1 MTYSSK
7 RRTLLLAAATAPLA
21 LTVAACASRQTAATD
36 PSSSE
41 AAAAVAAATTASLD
55 AETFDALAAL
65 ERSAGGR
72 LGVCAIDIAS
82 GRRAEHRQN
91 ERFPFCSTFKA
102 MLSAAVLAQSVE
114 RPALLQQRVTYTKA
128 DLVNYSPV
136 SGKHVDDGMTVAAL
150 CEAAIQYSD
159 NSAANLLMKLLGG
172 PSAVTAYAR
181 SIGDDSFRVDRWET
195 ELNTALPGDLRDTT
209 TPAAMAAS
217 MRVLMLGDA
226 LPAAQRAQLVTWM
239 RGNKVGDKRLRA
251 GVPAGWT
258 VADKTGTGD
267 YGTTNDAGVVWS
279 PSRAPIALAVYYTQ
293 ARADARSKED
303 VIASVARIVVQAFG

>member
-7 RRTLLLAAATAPLA
+7 RRTLLLAAATAPLV
-21 LTVAACASRQTAATD
+21 LTVTACASRQAAAPD
-36 PSSSE
+36 EASA
-41 AAAAVAAATTASLD
+41 AAAAVAAAVAPSAAGQML
-55 AETFDALAAL
+55 AEL
-65 ERSAGGR
+65 ESSVGGR
-72 LGVCAIDIAS
+72 LGVCAIDAAS
-82 GRRAEHRQN
+82 GRVIAHRAD

-114 RPALLQQRVTYTKA
+114 RPALLQQRVTYTRA

-136 SGKHVDDGMTVAAL
+136 SEKHVGEGMTVAAL

-181 SIGDDSFRVDRWET
+181 SIGDDTFRLDRWET

-217 MRVLMLGDA
+217 MRVLMVGDA
-226 LPAAQRAQLVTWM
+226 LPAAQRAQLVAWM

-258 VADKTGTGD
+258 VGDKTGTGD

-279 PSRAPIALAVYYTQ
+279 PSRAPIAVAVYYTQ
-293 ARADARSKED
+293 ARADARAKDD
-303 VIASVARIVVQAFG
+303 VIASVARIVVHAFG

>member
-7 RRTLLLAAATAPLA
+7 RRTLLLAAATAPLV
-21 LTVAACASRQTAATD
+21 LTVTACASRQ
-36 PSSSE
+36 
-41 AAAAVAAATTASLD
+41 AAAPDEASVAAGQML
-55 AETFDALAAL
+55 AEL
-65 ERSAGGR
+65 ESSVGGR
-72 LGVCAIDIAS
+72 LGVCAIDAAS
-82 GRRAEHRQN
+82 GRVIAHRAD

-114 RPALLQQRVTYTKA
+114 RPALLQQRVTYTRA

-136 SGKHVDDGMTVAAL
+136 SEKHVGEGMTVAAL

-181 SIGDDSFRVDRWET
+181 SIGDDTFRLDRWET

-217 MRVLMLGDA
+217 MRVLMVGDA
-226 LPAAQRAQLVTWM
+226 LPAAQRAQLVAWM

-258 VADKTGTGD
+258 VGDKTGTGD

-279 PSRAPIALAVYYTQ
+279 PSRAPIAVAVYYTQ
-293 ARADARSKED
+293 ARADARAKDD

>member
-7 RRTLLLAAATAPLA
+7 RRTLLLAAATAPLV
-21 LTVAACASRQTAATD
+21 LTVTACASRQAAAPDDATAAAAA
-36 PSSSE
+36 
-41 AAAAVAAATTASLD
+41 AAAAVTPAAAEA
-55 AETFDALAAL
+55 TFADL
-65 ERSAGGR
+65 ERDAGGR
-72 LGVCAIDIAS
+72 LGVCAIDTTS
-82 GRRAEHRQN
+82 GRIIGHRSG

-114 RPALLQQRVTYTKA
+114 RPALLQQRVTYTRA

-136 SGKHVDDGMTVAAL
+136 SEKHVGEGMTVAAL

-159 NSAANLLMKLLGG
+159 NAAANLLMKLLGG
-172 PSAVTAYAR
+172 PSAVTAFAR
-181 SIGDDSFRVDRWET
+181 SIGDDTFRLDRWET

-226 LPAAQRAQLVTWM
+226 LPAAQRAQLVAWM

-258 VADKTGTGD
+258 VGDKTGTGD

-279 PSRAPIALAVYYTQ
+279 PSRAPIAVAVYYTQ
-293 ARADARSKED
+293 ARADARSKDD

>member
-21 LTVAACASRQTAATD
+21 LTVAACASRQAASTD
-36 PSSSE
+36 E
-41 AAAAVAAATTASLD
+41 ASAAADAAAVTPAAAGQRL
-55 AETFDALAAL
+55 AEL

-72 LGVCAIDIAS
+72 LGVCAIDVAS
-82 GRRAEHRQN
+82 GRRVEHRQN

-102 MLSAAVLAQSVE
+102 MLSAAVLAQSVD

-159 NSAANLLMKLLGG
+159 NSAANLLIKLLGG
-172 PSAVTAYAR
+172 PPAVTAYAR
-181 SIGDDSFRVDRWET
+181 SIGDDMFRLDRWET
-195 ELNTALPGDLRDTT
+195 ELNDAVPGDLRDTT
-209 TPAAMAAS
+209 TPAAMTAS
-217 MRVLMLGDA
+217 LNALMLGDA
-226 LPAAQRAQLVTWM
+226 LPAARRAQLVAWM
-239 RGNKVGDKRLRA
+239 RGNKVGGKRFRA

-279 PSRAPIALAVYYTQ
+279 PSGAPIVLVAYYTQ
-293 ARADARSKED
+293 ASADARAKED
-303 VIASVARIVVQAFG
+303 VIASVARIVVRAFG

>member
-21 LTVAACASRQTAATD
+21 LTVGACASRQAAAPDDATAAAAA
-36 PSSSE
+36 
-41 AAAAVAAATTASLD
+41 AAAAVTVTPAAAGQM
-55 AETFDALAAL
+55 LADL

-72 LGVCAIDIAS
+72 LGVCAIDIAT
-82 GRRAEHRQN
+82 GRRVEHRQN

-102 MLSAAVLAQSVE
+102 MLSAAVLAQSVD
-114 RPALLQQRVTYTKA
+114 RPALLQQRVTYTQA

-150 CEAAIQYSD
+150 CEATIQYSD

-181 SIGDDSFRVDRWET
+181 SIGDDTFRLDRWET

-217 MRVLMLGDA
+217 MRVLMVGEA
-226 LPAAQRAQLVTWM
+226 LPAAQRAQLVAWM

-258 VADKTGTGD
+258 VGDKTGTGD

-279 PSRAPIALAVYYTQ
+279 PSGVPIALAVYYTQ
-293 ARADARSKED
+293 ARADARAKDD
-303 VIASVARIVVQAFG
+303 VIASVARIVVRAFG

>member
-7 RRTLLLAAATAPLA
+7 RRTLLLAAATAPLV
-21 LTVAACASRQTAATD
+21 LTATACASRQAAAPD
-36 PSSSE
+36 EASAAAAA
-41 AAAAVAAATTASLD
+41 AAAAVAPAAAGQML
-55 AETFDALAAL
+55 AEL
-65 ERSAGGR
+65 ESSVGGR
-72 LGVCAIDIAS
+72 LGVCAIDTAS
-82 GRRAEHRQN
+82 GRVIEHRAD

-114 RPALLQQRVTYTKA
+114 RPALLQQRVTYTRA

-136 SGKHVDDGMTVAAL
+136 SEKHVGEGMTVAAL

-181 SIGDDSFRVDRWET
+181 SIGDDTFRLDRWET

-217 MRVLMLGDA
+217 MRVLMVGDA
-226 LPAAQRAQLVTWM
+226 LPAAQRAQLVAWM

-258 VADKTGTGD
+258 VGDKTGTGD

-279 PSRAPIALAVYYTQ
+279 PSRVPIAVAVYYTQ
-293 ARADARSKED
+293 ARADARSKDD

>member
-1 MTYSSK
+1 MTHSSK

-21 LTVAACASRQTAATD
+21 LTVAACASRQTAAPD

-41 AAAAVAAATTASLD
+41 AAAAGGAATAASLD
-55 AETFDALAAL
+55 AATFDALAAL

-82 GRRAEHRQN
+82 GRRVAHRQD

-114 RPALLQQRVTYTKA
+114 RPALLQQRVTYTQA

-136 SGKHVDDGMTVAAL
+136 SKQHVGEGMTVAAL

-159 NSAANLLMKLLGG
+159 NSAANLLIKLLGG
-172 PSAVTAYAR
+172 PQAVTAYAR
-181 SIGDDSFRVDRWET
+181 SIGDDTFRLDRWET
-195 ELNTALPGDLRDTT
+195 ELNDAVPGDLRDTT
-209 TPAAMAAS
+209 TPAAMTAS
-217 MRVLMLGDA
+217 LNALMLGEA
-226 LPAAQRAQLVTWM
+226 LPAAQRAQLVAWM
-239 RGNKVGDKRLRA
+239 RGNKVGDKRFRA

-267 YGTTNDAGVVWS
+267 YGTTNDAGAVWS
-279 PSRAPIALAVYYTQ
+279 PSGAPIVLVVYYTQ
-293 ARADARSKED
+293 ASADARAKED
-303 VIASVARIVVQAFG
+303 VIASVARIVVRAFG

>member
-7 RRTLLLAAATAPLA
+7 RRTLLLAAATAPLV
-21 LTVAACASRQTAATD
+21 LTATACASRQAAAPD
-36 PSSSE
+36 EASAAAAA
-41 AAAAVAAATTASLD
+41 AAAAVAPAAAGQML
-55 AETFDALAAL
+55 AEL
-65 ERSAGGR
+65 ESSVGGR
-72 LGVCAIDIAS
+72 LGVCAIDTAS
-82 GRRAEHRQN
+82 GRVIEHRAD

-102 MLSAAVLAQSVE
+102 MLSAAVLAQSVA
-114 RPALLQQRVTYTKA
+114 RPALLQQRVTYTRA

-136 SGKHVDDGMTVAAL
+136 SEKHVGEGMTVAAL

-181 SIGDDSFRVDRWET
+181 SIGDDTFRLDRWET

-217 MRVLMLGDA
+217 MRVLMVGDA
-226 LPAAQRAQLVTWM
+226 LPAAQRAQLVAWM

-258 VADKTGTGD
+258 VGDKTGTGD
-267 YGTTNDAGVVWS
+267 YGTTNDAGVVWP
-279 PSRAPIALAVYYTQ
+279 PSRAPIAVAVYYTQ
-293 ARADARSKED
+293 ARADARSKDD

>member
-7 RRTLLLAAATAPLA
+7 RRTLLLAAATAPLV
-21 LTVAACASRQTAATD
+21 LTVTACASRQAAAPD
-36 PSSSE
+36 EASAAAAA
-41 AAAAVAAATTASLD
+41 AAAAVAPAAAGQML
-55 AETFDALAAL
+55 AEL
-65 ERSAGGR
+65 ESSVGGR
-72 LGVCAIDIAS
+72 LGVCAIDTAS
-82 GRRAEHRQN
+82 GRVIAHRAD

-102 MLSAAVLAQSVE
+102 MLSAAVLAQSVG
-114 RPALLQQRVTYTKA
+114 RPALLQQRVTYTRA

-136 SGKHVDDGMTVAAL
+136 SEKHVGEGMTVAAL

-181 SIGDDSFRVDRWET
+181 SIGDDTFRLDRWET

-217 MRVLMLGDA
+217 MRVLMVGDA
-226 LPAAQRAQLVTWM
+226 LPAAQRAQLVAWM

-258 VADKTGTGD
+258 VGDKTGTGD

-279 PSRAPIALAVYYTQ
+279 PSRVPIAVAVYYTQ
-293 ARADARSKED
+293 ARADARSKDD

>member
-7 RRTLLLAAATAPLA
+7 RRTLLLAAATAPLV
-21 LTVAACASRQTAATD
+21 LTATACASRQAAAPD
-36 PSSSE
+36 AASAAAAA
-41 AAAAVAAATTASLD
+41 AAAAVAPAAAGQML
-55 AETFDALAAL
+55 AEL
-65 ERSAGGR
+65 ESSVGGR
-72 LGVCAIDIAS
+72 LGVCAIDTAS
-82 GRRAEHRQN
+82 GRVIEHRAD

-102 MLSAAVLAQSVE
+102 MLSAAVLAQSVA
-114 RPALLQQRVTYTKA
+114 RPALLQQRVTYTRA

-136 SGKHVDDGMTVAAL
+136 SEKHVGEGMTVAAL

-181 SIGDDSFRVDRWET
+181 SIGDDTFRLDRWET

-217 MRVLMLGDA
+217 MRVLMVGDA
-226 LPAAQRAQLVTWM
+226 LPAAQRAQLVAWM

-258 VADKTGTGD
+258 VGDKTGTGD
-267 YGTTNDAGVVWS
+267 YGTTNDAGVVWP
-279 PSRAPIALAVYYTQ
+279 PSRAPIAVAVYYTQ
-293 ARADARSKED
+293 ARADARSKDD

>member
-7 RRTLLLAAATAPLA
+7 RRTLLLAAATAPLV
-21 LTVAACASRQTAATD
+21 LTATACASRQAAAPD
-36 PSSSE
+36 EASAAAAA
-41 AAAAVAAATTASLD
+41 AAAAVAPAAAGQML
-55 AETFDALAAL
+55 AEL
-65 ERSAGGR
+65 ESSVGGR
-72 LGVCAIDIAS
+72 LGVCAIDTAS
-82 GRRAEHRQN
+82 GRVIEHRAD

-114 RPALLQQRVTYTKA
+114 RPALLQQRVTYTRA

-136 SGKHVDDGMTVAAL
+136 SEKHVGEGMTVAAL

-172 PSAVTAYAR
+172 PAAVTAYAR
-181 SIGDDSFRVDRWET
+181 SIGDDTFRLDRWET

-217 MRVLMLGDA
+217 MRVLMVGDA
-226 LPAAQRAQLVTWM
+226 LPAAQRAQLVAWM

-258 VADKTGTGD
+258 VGDKTGTGD
-267 YGTTNDAGVVWS
+267 YGTTNDAGVVWL
-279 PSRAPIALAVYYTQ
+279 PSRVPIAVAVYYTQ
-293 ARADARSKED
+293 TRADARSKDD

>member
-1 MTYSSK
+1 MTYSSQ
-7 RRTLLLAAATAPLA
+7 RRTLLLAAAAAPLV
-21 LTVAACASRQTAATD
+21 LTVTACASQRAAA
-36 PSSSE
+36 PE
-41 AAAAVAAATTASLD
+41 VANPAAAA
-55 AETFDALAAL
+55 LADL
-65 ERSAGGR
+65 ERDAGGR
-72 LGVCAIDIAS
+72 LGVCAIDTAS
-82 GRRAEHRQN
+82 GRIVEHRPN

-114 RPALLQQRVTYTKA
+114 RPGLLQQRVTYSKA

-136 SGKHVDDGMTVAAL
+136 TEKHVDTGMTVAAM

-181 SIGDDSFRVDRWET
+181 SIGDDAFRLDRWET

-217 MRVLMLGDA
+217 MRVLTLGDA
-226 LPAAQRAQLVTWM
+226 LPAAQRAQLVTWLH
-239 RGNKVGDKRLRA
+239 GNKVGDKRIRA

-258 VADKTGTGD
+258 VGDKTGTGD
-267 YGTTNDAGVVWS
+267 YGTTNDAGVIWPAS
-279 PSRAPIALAVYYTQ
+279 GAPIVLVVYYTQ
-293 ARADARSKED
+293 AQADARSKDD
-303 VIASVARIVVQAFG
+303 VIASAARIVARAFG

>member
-21 LTVAACASRQTAATD
+21 LTVAACASRQTAAPD
-36 PSSSE
+36 PSSD
-41 AAAAVAAATTASLD
+41 AAAAVAAATAASRD
-55 AETFDALAAL
+55 AETFDALAVL

-82 GRRAEHRQN
+82 GRRVEHRQN

-102 MLSAAVLAQSVE
+102 MLSAAVLAQSVD

-159 NSAANLLMKLLGG
+159 NSAANLLIKLLGG

-181 SIGDDSFRVDRWET
+181 SIGDDTFRLDRWET
-195 ELNTALPGDLRDTT
+195 ELNDAVPGDPRDTT

-217 MRVLMLGDA
+217 LNALMLGGA
-226 LPAAQRAQLVTWM
+226 LPAAQRAQLVAWM
-239 RGNKVGDKRLRA
+239 RGNKVGDKRIRA

-279 PSRAPIALAVYYTQ
+279 PSRAPIALIVYYTQ
-293 ARADARSKED
+293 ASADARAKED
-303 VIASVARIVVQAFG
+303 VIASVARIVVQALG